1 MPLRQTDYTAVYF
14 ELFLTRE
21 ALLFSQIKCF
31 KTMRMDKL
39 LFGPKRRRL
48 LKSVVFA
55 KENAAAQRVCLISIM
70 QNLLNALSEFVK
82 A

>member
-1 MPLRQTDYTAVYF
+1 VL
-14 ELFLTRE
+14 

-55 KENAAAQRVCLISIM
+55 KGNAAAQRDCLISIM
-70 QNLLNALSEFVK
+70 QNLLNALSECIKSMNF
-82 A
+82 